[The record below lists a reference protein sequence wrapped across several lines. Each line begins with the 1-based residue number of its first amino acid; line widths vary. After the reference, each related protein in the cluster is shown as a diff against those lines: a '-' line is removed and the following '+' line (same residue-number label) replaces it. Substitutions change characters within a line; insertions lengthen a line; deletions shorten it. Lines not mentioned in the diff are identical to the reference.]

1 MAASFHVRSHSLPTK
16 SHPFTSE
23 IEETLSRLRSSQAA
37 SNIGHIINGLQD
49 LHDCVDKILQLP
61 LTQQALS
68 QISNR
73 KLVDELVNGSLRIL
87 DICSIAQN
95 ALLQPKQ
102 SVQGLQSALRRRKG
116 NETELTSEIKKYLAS
131 RKAVKKTIH
140 KASGNLK
147 GMENKCLSPLNE
159 KQVSMLKEV
168 EEVTFTAFES
178 LLSLI
183 AGRRT
188 GSMLSGFSLVSKLIL
203 PKRIACQ
210 EDKNDVNEFG
220 KVDAALIDHKTIKSY
235 NIFCLQNQL
244 KELESSIQYLEEGLE
259 SLSRRLI
266 KARVSLLNILSN

>member
-1 MAASFHVRSHSLPTK
+1 MAASFHVRSNSLPTK

-95 ALLQPKQ
+95 ALLQPNQ
-102 SVQGLQSALRRRKG
+102 SIQGLQSALRRRKG
-116 NETELTSEIKKYLAS
+116 DETELTSEIKKYLAS

-159 KQVSMLKEV
+159 KQVSMLKE
-168 EEVTFTAFES
+168 
-178 LLSLI
+178 
-183 AGRRT
+183 
-188 GSMLSGFSLVSKLIL
+188 LIL